1 MHRNHRYRRAQT
13 KHTHFKGNLACG
25 VEACFYVAENF
36 SALCTHLRFHI
47 KDGKKVVCPY
57 DDCHKHFRVRSSF
70 ATHLSRKH
78 KPVITTQVSTLP
90 ENIDC
95 TQPSEENL
103 TPTPCDHLEECDNQ
117 QETFLHNLAL
127 FYLKM
132 QAKMLL
138 PASTIQCILDGFLHV
153 HSTSMADVFDKLKGK
168 LSELDIPQ
176 TEIEMII
183 QNLSKE
189 DVFTIYN
196 KGILRSDKTRRTF
209 YKQYFDYVE
218 PTQIYLG
225 SDAAGK
231 ECFCQY
237 ISIKETLK
245 SLLRQSSVKEQ
256 YHQSKNHTSSNMVV
270 EDVADGRNV
279 KENALLKDNPSSL
292 SIILYQDGF
301 EVVNPLGSGK
311 KKHKVLGVYMSLGEV
326 QPHNRSSVDPMQLV
340 MLCRERDFKTFGQ
353 EKVFSSII
361 TDLKDLEDTG
371 IETDD
376 GNTLKAALISIC
388 GDNLGSH
395 CLGGFTENFSC
406 STHFCRYCLIERT
419 DFEKTPLKLGPKRTI
434 TGHKESVQQLST
446 TDQDM
451 VQGVKF
457 DSPFNSLK
465 YFHVCTGLPPCLGHD
480 LFEGVVSNDLA
491 LYISHLVK
499 QEKHFTYAQLNR
511 SITQFKYSGN
521 DSLSKPC
528 EVKECGK
535 KLSGSAAQNW
545 CLLRLLPLL
554 VGDRIKNPED
564 SQVWQLYL
572 QLKEM
577 VELICA
583 PKIHHDQIAY
593 LKIITEEYVHSRHTI
608 FPNHPLKPKH
618 HYLLHYSDLFL
629 HFGPLIRLWTLR
641 FESKHSYFKECA
653 RKLHNF
659 VHLCK
664 TLAER
669 HQLLQ
674 AYLSSGP
681 LFAPAVQAVGETS
694 EYDEQLYNGLIQE
707 SVRTAGLMKE
717 TTSEVSAVVY
727 KGTKYCKGLVV
738 AMGHDECGH
747 IFGKIS
753 VILISHKQ
761 VHFVLDILQ
770 SVILINLGL
779 HCLYNSEKR
788 FICVQADSLFDYYP
802 LPVYIASGLTVVS
815 LHHSISS
822 S

>member
-1 MHRNHRYRRAQT
+1 
-13 KHTHFKGNLACG
+13 
-25 VEACFYVAENF
+25 
-36 SALCTHLRFHI
+36 
-47 KDGKKVVCPY
+47 
-57 DDCHKHFRVRSSF
+57 
-70 ATHLSRKH
+70 
-78 KPVITTQVSTLP
+78 
-90 ENIDC
+90 
-95 TQPSEENL
+95 
-103 TPTPCDHLEECDNQ
+103 
-117 QETFLHNLAL
+117 
-127 FYLKM
+127 
-132 QAKMLL
+132 
-138 PASTIQCILDGFLHV
+138 
-153 HSTSMADVFDKLKGK
+153 
-168 LSELDIPQ
+168 
-176 TEIEMII
+176 MII

-353 EKVFSSII
+353 ENVFSSII
-361 TDLKDLEDTG
+361 TDLKDLEDTV

-465 YFHVCTGLPPCLGHD
+465 YFHVCTGLPPCLGHN

-521 DSLSKPC
+521 NSLSKPC

-535 KLSGSAAQNW
+535 KLS
-545 CLLRLLPLL
+545 
-554 VGDRIKNPED
+554 V
-564 SQVWQLYL
+564 
-572 QLKEM
+572 
-577 VELICA
+577 
-583 PKIHHDQIAY
+583 
-593 LKIITEEYVHSRHTI
+593 
-608 FPNHPLKPKH
+608 
-618 HYLLHYSDLFL
+618 
-629 HFGPLIRLWTLR
+629 
-641 FESKHSYFKECA
+641 
-653 RKLHNF
+653 
-659 VHLCK
+659 
-664 TLAER
+664 
-669 HQLLQ
+669 
-674 AYLSSGP
+674 
-681 LFAPAVQAVGETS
+681 
-694 EYDEQLYNGLIQE
+694 
-707 SVRTAGLMKE
+707 
-717 TTSEVSAVVY
+717 
-727 KGTKYCKGLVV
+727 
-738 AMGHDECGH
+738 
-747 IFGKIS
+747 
-753 VILISHKQ
+753 
-761 VHFVLDILQ
+761 
-770 SVILINLGL
+770 
-779 HCLYNSEKR
+779 
-788 FICVQADSLFDYYP
+788 
-802 LPVYIASGLTVVS
+802 
-815 LHHSISS
+815 
-822 S
+822 